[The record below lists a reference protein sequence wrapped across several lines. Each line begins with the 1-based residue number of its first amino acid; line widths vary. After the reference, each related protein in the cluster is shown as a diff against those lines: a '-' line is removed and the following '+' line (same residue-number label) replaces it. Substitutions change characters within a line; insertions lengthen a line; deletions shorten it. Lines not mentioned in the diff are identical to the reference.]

1 MKNLVTI
8 FFVSL
13 SLFGCSKRDLDL
25 SKQEAKLS
33 VSFHWSKLPSW
44 DTPSDSMKL
53 YFYGEDGRVF
63 IKNATSAGFTGTIP
77 PQKYNVIAV
86 NTDTKGLEYRN
97 LDNYLNACAVSKTSQ
112 VQSVQ
117 NRMGSYIGQPERV
130 YGASMGEISILK
142 GQNHNLVLTP
152 EEYSK
157 KANIKFVFSGDVNSV
172 QSCAAE
178 ISGLSRG
185 YKLHSGE
192 LLSGEE
198 DNASLIIDNIN
209 VSDFELSAFFFGV
222 APNINDSKLS
232 LNFTFSNGYTKDL
245 HLDTSDAFKNVEI
258 AIKLTVYIDV
268 FREAEGG
275 FSARITSWVVTNDN
289 VILK

>member
-1 MKNLVTI
+1 MKNLLTI

-13 SLFGCSKRDLDL
+13 SLFGCSKRDLNL

-33 VSFHWSKLPSW
+33 VSFHWSRLPLW

-63 IKNATSAGFTGTIP
+63 IKNATSSGFTGTIP

-86 NTDTKGLEYRN
+86 NTDTKGLEFRN
-97 LDNYLNACAVSKTSQ
+97 LDNYLNASAVSATSQ
-112 VQSVQ
+112 VQSAQ
-117 NRMGSYIGQPERV
+117 NRIGSYIGQPERV
-130 YGASMGEISILK
+130 YGASMSEISFLK

-157 KANIKFVFSGDVNSV
+157 KANIKFVFTGDVNSV
-172 QSCAAE
+172 QSCTAQ

-185 YKLHSGE
+185 IKLHSGE

-198 DNASLIIDNIN
+198 DIVSLLVDNID
-209 VSDFELSAFFFGV
+209 VSDFEISAFFFGV
-222 APNINDSKLS
+222 SPDINDSKLS

-245 HLDTSDAFKNVEI
+245 HLNTSDTFKNVEI

-275 FSARITSWVVTNDN
+275 FSARITSWVVKDDN